1 MGNKKIIELFV
12 SYARSNNTLAK
23 KFLDRYGE
31 HTLGTRVKSLRID
44 RRLLVQQE
52 LRNKRDAVRL

>member
-1 MGNKKIIELFV
+1 MGSKTKIDLFV

-31 HTLGTRVKSLRID
+31 QVAASKNYNYVFWQDTNI
-44 RRLLVQQE
+44 LVGE
-52 LRNKRDAVRL
+52 D